1 MKKVKLGEVCE
12 IVTGSTPKSTN
23 PDYWNG
29 EYKWITPAEISDDD
43 FIIVDTQRK
52 ISKLGIEKTG
62 LKSFPMGT
70 VLLSS
75 RAPIGKVAIA
85 GCEMYCN
92 QGFKNF
98 ICSNEINNEYLYYF
112 LKSRKNFLNNI
123 GRGATFKEISKSII
137 SNIEIILSS
146 YDVQCTQTQNLKKID
161 NLIYLRKKV
170 IKEYQLLVKS
180 RFNEMFGDPVL
191 NEMGWEKHRLSK
203 LTLKIGSGATP
214 RGGRES
220 YVNEGIALIRS
231 MNVYDGKFILKDL
244 AYLTNVQAEKL
255 NNVIVESDD
264 VLLNITGASV
274 SRCCIV
280 PQIILPARVNQHVS
294 IIRCKKHLL
303 SPIFLNQLLITS
315 EFKSLLQKIGESSGA
330 TRQAITKNQ
339 IEELTIPL
347 PPLSL
352 QNEFADFVGQ
362 VDKSQLAIQKS
373 LEELETLKKSL
384 MQEYFG

>member
-180 RFNEMFGDPVL
+180 RYF
-191 NEMGWEKHRLSK
+191 
-203 LTLKIGSGATP
+203 
-214 RGGRES
+214 
-220 YVNEGIALIRS
+220 
-231 MNVYDGKFILKDL
+231 
-244 AYLTNVQAEKL
+244 
-255 NNVIVESDD
+255 
-264 VLLNITGASV
+264 
-274 SRCCIV
+274 
-280 PQIILPARVNQHVS
+280 
-294 IIRCKKHLL
+294 
-303 SPIFLNQLLITS
+303 
-315 EFKSLLQKIGESSGA
+315 
-330 TRQAITKNQ
+330 
-339 IEELTIPL
+339 EEVV
-347 PPLSL
+347 
-352 QNEFADFVGQ
+352 A
-362 VDKSQLAIQKS
+362 
-373 LEELETLKKSL
+373 
-384 MQEYFG
+384 

>member
-52 ISKLGIEKTG
+52 ISRLGIEKTG

-112 LKSRKNFLNNI
+112 LKSRKNFLNNL

-137 SNIEIILSS
+137 SNIEFILPS

-170 IKEYQLLVKS
+170 IKEYHLLVKS

-191 NEMGWEKHRLSK
+191 NDMGWEKHRLSK

-231 MNVYDGKFILKDL
+231 MNVYDGKFIFKDL

-339 IEELTIPL
+339 IEELYIPL

-352 QNEFADFVGQ
+352 QNEFADFVAQ

>member
-62 LKSFPMGT
+62 LKSFPIGT

-137 SNIEIILSS
+137 SNIEIILPS
-146 YDVQCTQTQNLKKID
+146 YNVQCTQTQNLKKID
-161 NLIYLRKKV
+161 NLIYLRNKV

-180 RFNEMFGDPVL
+180 RFNEMFGSKKFDKVSISELVDDRIETAKKKFDQHDTIKYIDISSIDNKNYKMTGFQEYMLNQAPSRAQQHIRKGDIVVSTVRPNLKNIAITELDDENLVASSGFCVL
-191 NEMGWEKHRLSK
+191 RA
-203 LTLKIGSGATP
+203 LKCLP
-214 RGGRES
+214 E
-220 YVNEGIALIRS
+220 
-231 MNVYDGKFILKDL
+231 
-244 AYLTNVQAEKL
+244 YLFAIICSDRFTNKMT
-255 NNVIVESDD
+255 NIV
-264 VLLNITGASV
+264 TGANYPAIKS
-274 SRCCIV
+274 SDIMNYIV
-280 PQIILPARVNQHVS
+280 
-294 IIRCKKHLL
+294 
-303 SPIFLNQLLITS
+303 
-315 EFKSLLQKIGESSGA
+315 
-330 TRQAITKNQ
+330 
-339 IEELTIPL
+339 PL
-347 PPLSL
+347 PPIQL
-352 QNEFADFVGQ
+352 QNEFADFVAQ